1 MKTSIFARKWRANMR
16 NKKLQDKINQGEHQQ
31 QDFKFAIND
40 SKKIAR
46 SLAAF
51 ANTDGGSLL
60 LGVKDNGKIAGV
72 ISEEEFYMI
81 EAAANM
87 YCKPPVKFEVLE
99 WKSEGKTV
107 LEIIIP
113 PSDEKPH
120 KAPTKE
126 GIYKVYIRAND
137 QNLLANKI
145 LLDYWKAKKR
155 NTNQL
160 LELNKPEKFLLDYLS
175 EHQSISFSKFFKKA
189 EISRFKAQKILVS
202 LLCMNIIEIH
212 FTEKEVYYTLKDDT
226 NSNHQS
232 SFE

>member
-1 MKTSIFARKWRANMR
+1 MR
-16 NKKLQDKINQGEHQQ
+16 NKKLQEKIDQGEHQQ

-60 LGVKDNGKIAGV
+60 VGVKDNGKIAGV
-72 ISEEEFYMI
+72 ASEEEYYMI
-81 EAAANM
+81 EAAAKM
-87 YCKPPVKFEVLE
+87 YCKPPVNFEVFE

-113 PSDEKPH
+113 QSDLKPH

-126 GIYKVYIRAND
+126 GKYKVYIRVKD

-145 LLDYWKAKKR
+145 LLEYWKAQKR
-155 NTNQL
+155 NKNQL
-160 LELNKPEKFLLDYLS
+160 LQLNPPEKFLLDYLS
-175 EHQSISFSKFFKKA
+175 ENESISFTRFYKRANISRYKA
-189 EISRFKAQKILVS
+189 EKILIS
-202 LLCMNIIEIH
+202 LLCMNIIEIN
-212 FTEKEVYYTLKDDT
+212 FTEKEVYYTLSVKNNED
-226 NSNHQS
+226 SYS

>member
-1 MKTSIFARKWRANMR
+1 MR
-16 NKKLQDKINQGEHQQ
+16 NKKLQEKINQGEHQQ

-60 LGVKDNGKIAGV
+60 LGVKDNGRIAGV
-72 ISEEEFYMI
+72 VSEEEFYMI

-87 YCKPPVKFEVLE
+87 YCKPPVKFEVFE

-113 PSDEKPH
+113 PSEDKPH

-126 GIYKVYIRAND
+126 GLYKVYIRAND

-145 LLDYWKAKKR
+145 LLEYWKAQKR
-155 NTNQL
+155 NDNQL

-175 EHQSISFSKFFKKA
+175 EHKSISFTRFYKKA
-189 EISRFKAQKILVS
+189 GISRYKAERILVS
-202 LLCMNIIEIH
+202 LLCMNIIQIN
-212 FTEKEVYYTLKDDT
+212 FTEKEVFYTLKEEDYSDST
-226 NSNHQS
+226 VSL
-232 SFE
+232 E